1 MQKKR
6 ILILTLAGIMVMGSA
21 FPTFAAKKKKISS
34 VSLEVNTES
43 LMESEMG
50 NEEIEIEARS
60 DKYYVDTYE
69 IMNEEMEWSM
79 DSIPEIEITLMAED
93 GYYFAVTKRS
103 DVKLKGN
110 AEPEYVSGRKRDS
123 SSTLIIRT
131 KLHCIQQGVGEL
143 ETDWD
148 KERPCTV
155 SWESTYDG
163 NSYEVRLERY
173 GRRTGVVQEVSGI
186 DKSIDLSNM
195 MKRAGNYTAF
205 VREINPD
212 SGKKSE
218 WFETE
223 SYNLPEEIAQKNKD
237 LYGYQSL
244 DSYGWKQDNNGWWY
258 NTPGGYKKNE
268 WLQSNDHWFF
278 MDENGYMV
286 TGWREI
292 GGNWYYFN
300 DIGEML
306 SDTVTPDGYTVNA
319 EGVCIN

>member
-1 MQKKR
+1 
-6 ILILTLAGIMVMGSA
+6 
-21 FPTFAAKKKKISS
+21 
-34 VSLEVNTES
+34 
-43 LMESEMG
+43 
-50 NEEIEIEARS
+50 
-60 DKYYVDTYE
+60 
-69 IMNEEMEWSM
+69 
-79 DSIPEIEITLMAED
+79 
-93 GYYFAVTKRS
+93 
-103 DVKLKGN
+103 
-110 AEPEYVSGRKRDS
+110 
-123 SSTLIIRT
+123 
-131 KLHCIQQGVGEL
+131 L

-163 NSYEVRLERY
+163 NSYEVRLERD
-173 GRRTGVVQEVSGI
+173 GRRTGDVQEVSGI

-268 WLQSNDHWFF
+268 WLQSNDHWFSW
-278 MDENGYMV
+278 MK
-286 TGWREI
+286 TGIWSQAGEKSEETGIILMISERCCPTRLHQT
-292 GGNWYYFN
+292 
-300 DIGEML
+300 DIR
-306 SDTVTPDGYTVNA
+306 
-319 EGVCIN
+319 